1 MTTRPPET
9 RRPAVGA
16 AGQEMQSGTRLFLVI
31 ENRDLRQRWRPM
43 APRKQIAVG
52 PTLAAYLRAMARE
65 GGAR

>member
-1 MTTRPPET
+1 MSASKT

-16 AGQEMQSGTRLFLVI
+16 AGQKQPINNASRPFLI
-31 ENRDLRQRWRPM
+31 NENASPRQRWQPM

>member
-1 MTTRPPET
+1 MSASKTRS
-9 RRPAVGA
+9 PAVGA
-16 AGQEMQSGTRLFLVI
+16 AGQKQPINASRLFLI
-31 ENRDLRQRWRPM
+31 TENASPRQRWRPM